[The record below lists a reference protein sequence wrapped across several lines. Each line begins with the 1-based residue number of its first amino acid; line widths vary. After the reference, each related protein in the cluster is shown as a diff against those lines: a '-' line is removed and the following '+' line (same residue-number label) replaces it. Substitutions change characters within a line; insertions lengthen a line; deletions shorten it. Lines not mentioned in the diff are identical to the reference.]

1 MNYQLALKG
10 AIGSFVRGVRVCV
23 CDVLKKSCDV
33 YMMVWMA
40 VLLECLFDSRWRH
53 NVLQLTVIFCVTV
66 LVFQVRYA
74 SNMACN
80 WSTLINR
87 IPVSRAPRSLK
98 QKKRVMEMMR
108 RPRMI
113 AT

>member
-1 MNYQLALKG
+1 MLG
-10 AIGSFVRGVRVCV
+10 
-23 CDVLKKSCDV
+23 
-33 YMMVWMA
+33 
-40 VLLECLFDSRWRH
+40 RWRH
-53 NVLQLTVIFCVTV
+53 NVLPLAVIFCVTV

-87 IPVSRAPRSLK
+87 IPVNRAPMSLK
-98 QKKRVMEMMR
+98 QKKKRVMEMMR
-108 RPRMI
+108 RPHML